1 MIPRLGSG
9 YFFFLMIQR
18 PPGSTRTDTLF
29 PYTTRFRSKH
39 RCDQH
44 LEQDPPARAPR
55 KLPGMMASSWATTL
69 SSWARATLL
78 ETAAAS
84 RVVGSISNPFP
95 GRTRSEE
102 HTSEL
107 QSLMRISYA
116 VFCLQK
122 KKTTHKHMTQPQ
134 PNIDNNHQ

>member
-1 MIPRLGSG
+1 MRISDWSSDVCSSDLHADDAKEQAAGEVDGAVDARAGG
-9 YFFFLMIQR
+9 AR
-18 PPGSTRTDTLF
+18 PGDGKAG
-29 PYTTRFRSKH
+29 KH

-44 LEQDPPARAPR
+44 LEQVPPARAPR

-95 GRTRSEE
+95 GRTISPTKSPMASATVDT
-102 HTSEL
+102 TS
-107 QSLMRISYA
+107 
-116 VFCLQK
+116 K
-122 KKTTHKHMTQPQ
+122 
-134 PNIDNNHQ
+134 